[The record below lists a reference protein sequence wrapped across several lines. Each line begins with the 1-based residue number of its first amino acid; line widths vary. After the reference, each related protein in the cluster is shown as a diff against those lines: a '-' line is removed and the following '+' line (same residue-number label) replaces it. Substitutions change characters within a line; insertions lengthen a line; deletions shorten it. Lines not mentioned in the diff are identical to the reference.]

1 MDRRH
6 YLYLI
11 LILFSFTTCK
21 KAKLKNE
28 YEVLK
33 GEWLW
38 YRGWGDGGT
47 TQLKLDLKKRG
58 HYDLFRDKDKIEHG
72 RLVKKDGYVK
82 FISEK
87 LFNNKDL
94 MLDTKMIVFMSNDS
108 INITKTD
115 CADCAFSTFRK
126 N

>member
-1 MDRRH
+1 MNTRH
-6 YLYLI
+6 FLYLI
-11 LILFSFTTCK
+11 LILFSFSTCRK
-21 KAKLKNE
+21 TKLKKE
-28 YEVLK
+28 YAVLE

-47 TQLKLDLKKRG
+47 HELKLDLKKRG
-58 HYDLFRDKDKIEHG
+58 HYDLYRNKMKIEHG
-72 RLVKKDGYVK
+72 RLHKTGGYIK

-94 MLDTKMIVFMSNDS
+94 LLDTKQIVFMSNDS

-115 CADCAFSTFRK
+115 CADCAFSTFVK